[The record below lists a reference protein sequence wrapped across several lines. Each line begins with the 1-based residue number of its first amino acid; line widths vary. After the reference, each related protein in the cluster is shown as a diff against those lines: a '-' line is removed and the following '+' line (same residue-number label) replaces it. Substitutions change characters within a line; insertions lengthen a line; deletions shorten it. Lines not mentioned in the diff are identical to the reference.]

1 MKEEAN
7 LRTQIWNVDYG
18 FHWVILILQILD
30 KLGAKKAHVLSYS
43 TSGIDLRFM
52 ISEFKGSEFVSS
64 LSTIAS
70 PHKYTQT
77 LLTIPNDWFLYHSSK
92 T

>member
-1 MKEEAN
+1 MRAVLLPIVSYPEDSIEA
-7 LRTQIWNVDYG
+7 RAKQASQKIPE
-18 FHWVILILQILD
+18 ILE

-43 TSGIDLRFM
+43 TSGIDLRYM

-70 PHKYTQT
+70 PHKGAKVITAFERK
-77 LLTIPNDWFLYHSSK
+77 LI
-92 T
+92 